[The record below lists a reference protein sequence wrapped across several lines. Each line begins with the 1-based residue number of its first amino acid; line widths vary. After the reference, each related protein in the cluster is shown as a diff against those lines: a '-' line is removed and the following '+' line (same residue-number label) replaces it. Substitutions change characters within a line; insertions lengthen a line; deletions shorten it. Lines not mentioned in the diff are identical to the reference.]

1 MNPKYPT
8 INVNIIANNMILGKV
23 TAIYRE
29 MK

>member
-8 INVNIIANNMILGKV
+8 ININVVANNMILGKV

-29 MK
+29 K